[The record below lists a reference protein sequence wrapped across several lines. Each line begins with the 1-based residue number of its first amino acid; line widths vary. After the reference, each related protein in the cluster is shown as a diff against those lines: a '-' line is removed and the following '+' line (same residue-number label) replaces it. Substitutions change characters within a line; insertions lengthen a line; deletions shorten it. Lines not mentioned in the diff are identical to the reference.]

1 MKTHNLDKIVS
12 EMMHSVVLS
21 QTDTPLIHMVTKIKP
36 NKYLSIKK
44 LISNNYEERI
54 SGITY

>member
-21 QTDTPLIHMVTKIKP
+21 QTETPLIHMVTKITP
-36 NKYLSIKK
+36 NKM
-44 LISNNYEERI
+44 
-54 SGITY
+54 